1 MHLRMSAEDH
11 AQHFEATPPRP
22 KWGPRTISVSVAGVQ
37 METLL
42 LDRLFSWISEVVVV
56 GV

>member
-56 GV
+56 GW